1 MGIIISSI
9 QYAAVRLSQES
20 GVVMNTEL
28 VVFIVYL
35 CFMLGIGVYFF
46 VKGRGSGEK
55 EYFLGGRKMG
65 PWVSALSAG
74 ASDMSAWVLMGLPAS
89 IYAAGIGKAWIAIG
103 LAIGYALSWIFQA
116 PRLRRFSIAADDSIT
131 LPQYL
136 TNRFK
141 SSSKVLQIL
150 CAVIFLIAYTI
161 YAASSVK
168 ACGTLF
174 NTVIGID
181 ATLAMYI
188 AAAII
193 IGYTF
198 MGGFRAVCWTD
209 FFQGLL
215 MLGAL
220 LIAPIFALGLIS
232 GGQGQMTMET
242 LSAAN
247 PDYWNLFPDWKTIA
261 SGLGWG
267 LGYFGMP
274 HIIIRFMSVRSDKDL
289 RKSAKIGISWNV
301 LIIIFSVAAGCIG
314 HLFLGEVGDSST
326 VFIQMVRSIFPAI
339 ISGILLSAILA
350 ASMSTADSQL
360 LCASSAFASDVY
372 KPVIRKNKTSDK
384 EMFWAGRIVVLI
396 IAVVAVIIAS
406 DPGSKSIMDLV
417 ENAWGIFGAAF
428 GPAILLSLF
437 WKRFT
442 FKGAVAGIAS
452 GAIVDIAWLVI
463 NTRLSA
469 ATAGYNGIFTLY
481 EIIPGFIV
489 GFIVAVVVAL
499 LDKEPKKEVLDLY
512 DYATSDAIE

>member
-1 MGIIISSI
+1 
-9 QYAAVRLSQES
+9 
-20 GVVMNTEL
+20 MNTEL

-35 CFMLGIGVYFF
+35 IFMLGIGVYFF
-46 VKGRGSGEK
+46 LKGRGSGEK

-89 IYAAGIGKAWIAIG
+89 IYAYGIGQSWIAIG
-103 LAIGYALSWIFQA
+103 LAVGYALSWIFEA

-141 SSSKVLQIL
+141 SSSKALQIL
-150 CAVIFLIAYTI
+150 CAVIFLVAYTI

-174 NTVIGID
+174 NTVVGID
-181 ATLAMYI
+181 AKVAMYI

-198 MGGFRAVCWTD
+198 MGGFSAVCWTD

-232 GGQGQMTMET
+232 GGQGAMTMES
-242 LSAAN
+242 LSASN
-247 PDYWNLFPDWKTIA
+247 PNYWNMFPDWKTVL

-289 RKSAKIGISWNV
+289 RKSAKIGIAWNV
-301 LIIIFSVAAGCIG
+301 LIILFSVGAGCIG
-314 HLFLGEVGDSST
+314 HLFLGDVGDSST
-326 VFIQMVRSIFPAI
+326 VFIQMVRSIFPAL
-339 ISGILLSAILA
+339 ISGVLLSAILA

-372 KPVIRKNKTSDK
+372 KPVIRKNKTSEK

-396 IAVVAVIIAS
+396 IAVIAVLIAS
-406 DPGSKSIMDLV
+406 DPNSKSIMGLV

-442 FKGAVAGIAS
+442 FWGAVFGIAA
-452 GAIVDIAWLVI
+452 GAGVDILWLMMNNYI
-463 NTRLSA
+463 SGLLKNFGFA
-469 ATAGYNGIFTLY
+469 YQGIFTLY
-481 EIIPGFIV
+481 EIIPGFIA
-489 GFIVAVVVAL
+489 GLIVAVLVTL
-499 LDKEPKKEVLDLY
+499 IDKKPDKEVEDLF
-512 DYATSDAIE
+512 DVAVSGQID